1 MLGIWMWADSL
12 IGAGADAVFDHCAQ
26 IDVTDVFFLSK
37 GLSGR
42 CAFPTPLAPPMH
54 AGRDL
59 LSEAIS
65 AAHGR
70 GIRLHAWFTSAQ
82 DAAYCAE
89 HPDSGLVHFTKGPS
103 NTIVSIA
110 DRAYVRYIH
119 AIIGDL
125 LERYPVDGLHLDYI
139 RYNHLLY
146 GWSESDTARYEQF
159 GADVSRIRRLVE
171 RSFYGEKA
179 DATAVFDAYR
189 NGDADAQ
196 ALAKARI
203 SDVCRFADAVL
214 EDARE
219 ARRDLILSAAFMP
232 EGAYD
237 TVFSDLHY
245 GQNYR
250 ALCGRFD
257 LILPMAYSVA
267 YGMDADWVKKVTQG
281 AISCGKKVLTGLH
294 AYDGA
299 TGLTLGQDLRAALSV
314 PEISGVCLFRYGTSL
329 LATLQGKTLDL
340 FNPTDRTCSKII
352 LSDGAETISLPVRLE
367 PGQSAR
373 LPIPFEVK
381 TVRAWSGDA
390 EVCVF
395 LAGYGRA

>member
-1 MLGIWMWADSL
+1 MLGIWMWAESL
-12 IGAGADAVFDHCAQ
+12 FGAGANVVFDRCAQ
-26 IDVTDVFFLSK
+26 IGVTDAFFLSK

-42 CAFPTPLAPPMH
+42 CAFPTSFAPPMH
-54 AGRDL
+54 DGRDL

-110 DRAYVRYIH
+110 DRAYARHLH
-119 AIIGDL
+119 AIVGDL

-146 GWSESDTARYEQF
+146 GWSESDTARYRQF

-179 DATAVFDAYR
+179 DAAAIFDAYR
-189 NGDADAQ
+189 NGDTDVK
-196 ALAKARI
+196 ALAEARI

-214 EDARE
+214 DSARE

-245 GQNYR
+245 GQNYH

-267 YGMDADWVKKVTQG
+267 YGMDAGWVKKVTQG
-281 AISCGKKVLTGLH
+281 AIRCGKKVLTGLH

-299 TGLTLGQDLRAALSV
+299 TGPMLGQDLRAALSV
-314 PEISGVCLFRYGTSL
+314 PEIGGICLFRYGTSL
-329 LATLQGKTLDL
+329 LATVQGKTLE
-340 FNPTDRTCSKII
+340 FVNPTDKTCSRIT
-352 LSDGAETISLPVRLE
+352 LSNETETLSLPLRIE
-367 PGQSAR
+367 PWQSAS
-373 LPIPFEVK
+373 LPFPFEAK
-381 TVRAWSGDA
+381 TVRAWLGDV

-395 LAGYGRA
+395 LAGCGQH